1 MVLYP
6 NLESRRVM
14 RNTRLLEI
22 FWGHQGLAT
31 YEDAFEGGM
40 RDDFNIGVGRTCH
53 LCNGE
58 GCPGCSNTGMLS

>member
-1 MVLYP
+1 
-6 NLESRRVM
+6 M

-22 FWGHQGLAT
+22 FGGHQGLAT